1 MQRGVSDDARDRVRP
16 AHAGSATH
24 AACGRQMQ
32 HGKPRARAGW
42 CTTAL
47 AACGGLLLLLGSAS
61 APGDAGTTAA
71 PSAPP
76 RVSGERRAR
85 AQAWLGD
92 PETLIEE
99 HLPGAETAGVC
110 MVSSDCAAG
119 FECVVAGFEGHC
131 VKQ

>member
-1 MQRGVSDDARDRVRP
+1 MQRAIRERGRAADARP
-16 AHAGSATH
+16 ASRTARGVHAPDA
-24 AACGRQMQ
+24 
-32 HGKPRARAGW
+32 KPRTWAGW
-42 CTTAL
+42 RSAGL
-47 AACGGLLLLLGSAS
+47 AVCGGLLLLFGGGSA
-61 APGDAGTTAA
+61 AGDAGTTVA
-71 PSAPP
+71 PTAPP

-92 PETLIEE
+92 PAALIDE